1 MPTLLNR
8 DGAPVMRDKQI
19 AQGDAELL
27 RKYKKFLLKHGLK
40 ESLWCAVCAEAGRS
54 DGLRASVMDD
64 KIDLACR
71 CTVRRYRGQT
81 Y

>member
-1 MPTLLNR
+1 MATLLTPH
-8 DGAPVMRDKQI
+8 GAVVMREQTI

-27 RKYKKFLLKHGLK
+27 RRYKKFLLKYGMK
-40 ESLWCAVCAEAGRS
+40 EALWCVRCAADGRP

-64 KIDLACR
+64 KIEMACR